1 MYKNMNQNYM
11 KEKPILPLLLSLSL
25 PAMISMMVN
34 SLYNIIDSIF
44 VAKIGENAM
53 TAISLVYPIQ
63 NVIISLAVGFGVGIN
78 AMIALYLGAG
88 KSKELML

>member
-1 MYKNMNQNYM
+1 
-11 KEKPILPLLLSLSL
+11 
-25 PAMISMMVN
+25 MISMMVN

-88 KSKELML
+88 KKQRAFHGAASFPVGGFLGIAIPAA

>member
-1 MYKNMNQNYM
+1 MNQNYM

-63 NVIISLAVGFGVGIN
+63 NVIISLAFFQLLN
-78 AMIALYLGAG
+78 KCYDCSLFRSWKKA
-88 KSKELML
+88 KS

>member
-1 MYKNMNQNYM
+1 
-11 KEKPILPLLLSLSL
+11 
-25 PAMISMMVN
+25 
-34 SLYNIIDSIF
+34 
-44 VAKIGENAM
+44 M

-78 AMIALYLGAG
+78 AMIALYLGAE